1 MAKPSG
7 EATVTRVD
15 RLPRRH
21 SRRWPRAI
29 LALVTLLFL
38 LVGVADRGGAAVA
51 QHELAAEIRKQ
62 GFPAAPEV
70 TIKGIPFLTQV
81 ASRDFRDVRLKAD
94 NIIEGPLRITSLNV
108 RARNVRVDPGFA
120 SGVLGTVDGTAFI
133 AFGDLAKAGGD
144 PDLSLTAGP
153 DDQVNAKID
162 LGITDATAT
171 ASVLKEG
178 DAIRVKAVSVE
189 GFPLDELDGALDFT
203 VPVKGLP
210 LGLAF
215 RGLTVS
221 SGGVSLHVSGRNV
234 RFG

>member
-7 EATVTRVD
+7 EATATRVD
-15 RLPRRH
+15 RLPQRRR
-21 SRRWPRAI
+21 RRWPVAL
-29 LALVTLLFL
+29 LALVALLSL
-38 LVGVADRGGAAVA
+38 LVGTADRAGAAVA

-62 GFPAAPEV
+62 GFPATPEV

-94 NIIEGPLRITSLNV
+94 NIIEGPLRITSLKV
-108 RARNVRVDPGFA
+108 RARNVRVDRGFQ
-120 SGVLGTVDGTAFI
+120 SGVLGSVDGTAFV
-133 AFGDLAKAGGD
+133 AFGDLAKAGGS
-144 PDLSLTAGP
+144 PGLELTAGA
-153 DDQVNAKID
+153 DGRVHAKVD
-162 LGITDATAT
+162 LGITDVTAT
-171 ASVLKEG
+171 AAVTKEG
-178 DAIRVKAVSVE
+178 DGIRVKALSAA
-189 GFPLDELDGALDFT
+189 GFPLDELEGALDFT

-221 SGGVSLHVSGRNV
+221 SGGVSLHVDGRNV